1 METEKTQ
8 TRPTFWSYLGADV
21 EPKAASGPLAAFYFM
36 TGYLDVISFSAIYVW
51 CGFQTGNCAQLG
63 LALARL
69 TEKNPDILPFPLS
82 DRHALTS
89 LLSFV
94 VGGCIVGR
102 LGDHIGTHKRIW
114 LMFATMFQGLL
125 TMAASLTIHASNQA
139 SIANGRGLGVWTH
152 PLSFVTVAFMS
163 ASLGM
168 QGTLAKRLNTQYS
181 TTIVLSHV
189 WVELASDPKLF
200 DFKHRVG
207 TRDHKLMAF
216 LCLFSGAFVGRSLTK
231 ALGASGALGIGCG
244 FRVLISLA
252 WLFVPNK
259 T

>member
-1 METEKTQ
+1 M
-8 TRPTFWSYLGADV
+8 
-21 EPKAASGPLAAFYFM
+21 
-36 TGYLDVISFSAIYVW
+36 
-51 CGFQTGNCAQLG
+51 
-63 LALARL
+63 ALARL

-181 TTIVLSHV
+181 TTSKLTILLITVYFTPSILSCPV
-189 WVELASDPKLF
+189 ACMGRA
-200 DFKHRVG
+200 RV
-207 TRDHKLMAF
+207 
-216 LCLFSGAFVGRSLTK
+216 RSQAVRLQ
-231 ALGASGALGIGCG
+231 A
-244 FRVLISLA
+244 
-252 WLFVPNK
+252 
-259 T
+259 